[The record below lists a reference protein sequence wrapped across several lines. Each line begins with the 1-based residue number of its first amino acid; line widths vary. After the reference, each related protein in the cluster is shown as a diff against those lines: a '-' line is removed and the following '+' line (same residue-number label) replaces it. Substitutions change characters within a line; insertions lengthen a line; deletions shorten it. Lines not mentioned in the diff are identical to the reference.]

1 MALDDGLASPLP
13 GALDGSESVRQ
24 PTFSTAPILALMI
37 HSGLTAVNS
46 DLDALRHT
54 IEQFC
59 IVAGVAV
66 DQFGNTLKIREMPI
80 ANLLKFA
87 RFLTAITLPLVP
99 LVPAVELT
107 YAAPSPVEPSK
118 SNKAA
123 PPTEAKI

>member
-37 HSGLTAVNS
+37 HSGNS

-118 SNKAA
+118 SVSSSR
-123 PPTEAKI
+123 PTEAKPK